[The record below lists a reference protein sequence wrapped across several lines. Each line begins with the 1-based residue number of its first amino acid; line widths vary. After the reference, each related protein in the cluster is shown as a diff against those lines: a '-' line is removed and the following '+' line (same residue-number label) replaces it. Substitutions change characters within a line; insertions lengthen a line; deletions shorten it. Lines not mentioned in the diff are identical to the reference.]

1 MSPDALFNASTNQT
15 TSSFDQS
22 TLSPWIDAIK
32 IMRNIFVPVIVAVGL
47 LGNTLSLMVFST
59 KSMRKTSSTV
69 FLASLAFVDNT
80 FLVCL
85 LITWIDG
92 EINSILVTDLSCQL
106 LIYTTYVASCL
117 SVWFIVCF
125 TFERFIAICFPLK
138 STLICSLCREKATV
152 LVLVIIACFLYNFSF
167 WTTGMEQWG
176 PLMRCSHNPK
186 YLQFLNIVTWIDTVL
201 TMVIPFI
208 LIAFMNSMVL
218 RSVTTCRPNN
228 KQTLPTQTGKC
239 ILKVTS
245 FVNLID
251 KDIVTSLEKR
261 PIVRRNTTKS
271 QRRSPQ
277 VRVTRTLLFVSTTFL
292 VLNLPSHI
300 MRLYNLISMITAT
313 EQTISIKFSFLQELT
328 LIFYYM
334 TFSCNFFLYTCFG
347 RNFRHALYLILNCK
361 SVKEDNRKRILHRLS
376 SSQGRAS

>member
-1 MSPDALFNASTNQT
+1 
-15 TSSFDQS
+15 
-22 TLSPWIDAIK
+22 
-32 IMRNIFVPVIVAVGL
+32 
-47 LGNTLSLMVFST
+47 
-59 KSMRKTSSTV
+59 V

-92 EINSILVTDLSCQL
+92 EINSILVTDLACQL

-138 STLICSLCREKATV
+138 STLICSLFREKGTV
-152 LVLVIIACFLYNFSF
+152 LILATITCLMYNFSF

-176 PLMRCSHNPK
+176 PVMRCSHNPK
-186 YLQFLNIVTWIDTVL
+186 YIQFLNIVTWIDTVV
-201 TMVIPFI
+201 TMIIPFL

-218 RSVTTCRPNN
+218 RSVIKCQPKEKPTTSKRREN
-228 KQTLPTQTGKC
+228 GFM
-239 ILKVTS
+239 KVTS
-245 FVNLID
+245 FVNMLD
-251 KDIVTSLEKR
+251 KGIVSSLRKR
-261 PIVRRNTTKS
+261 PEIRVNTTKS

-300 MRLYNLISMITAT
+300 MRLYNLISLITT
-313 EQTISIKFSFLQELT
+313 DRQTISIEFSFLQEMT
-328 LIFYYM
+328 LVFYYM
-334 TFSCNFFLYTCFG
+334 TFSCNFFLYACFG
-347 RNFRHALYLILNCK
+347 RNFRHALYLILNCQ
-361 SVKEDNRKRILHRLS
+361 SVKEDNRQRILYRLS